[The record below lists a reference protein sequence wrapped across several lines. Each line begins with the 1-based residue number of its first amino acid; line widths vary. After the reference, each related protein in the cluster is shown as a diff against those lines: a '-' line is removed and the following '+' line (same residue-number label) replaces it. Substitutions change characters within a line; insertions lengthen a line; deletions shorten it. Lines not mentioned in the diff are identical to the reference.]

1 MPAVSEV
8 RSSRPPLSHRIVRMS
23 GRDPHERHRAA
34 TPLELLFDLTF
45 VVAFGEAGNQMAHL
59 LAEGHLVPAIV
70 GFVFAMFAAC
80 WAWIN
85 YSWFASAYDTDDW
98 YFRIATMV
106 VMVGVLIL
114 ALGLPAMF
122 HSIDAGHDLDNGVMV
137 AGYVVM
143 RVAMIGLWLRAA
155 RQDPARR
162 STCLTYVLWVS
173 VAQIGWIALI
183 IVSLPLVPT
192 LLAALTLGIIE
203 MTGPYLTER
212 RKVETPWHAHHIAE
226 RYGLLVIIALGEG
239 IIGTIASLS
248 AVIDGQGWSLEAI
261 SVAVAGTGLTFGM
274 WWVYFTMPSGKVLHR
289 YRERGFAWG
298 YWHLPLF
305 MSIAA
310 TGAGL
315 HVAAYVVEDEAQL
328 GVPGRAA
335 HRGRPGG
342 LLPGVPVPAL
352 LAPAARLRSVP
363 RAALRRLA
371 ARAGR
376 IGGGRVRRRFARPLA
391 CSSACS
397 RRSWSS
403 WATRRSGTVTS
414 SGCWS
419 RSWL

>member
-1 MPAVSEV
+1 MSEV
-8 RSSRPPLSHRIVRMS
+8 RSSRPPLSHRIIRMS
-23 GRDPHERHRAA
+23 GRDPHEAHRAA

-59 LAEGHLVPAIV
+59 LAEGHLVPAVV

-98 YFRIATMV
+98 FFRVATMI

-155 RQDPARR
+155 RQDPSRR
-162 STCLTYVLWVS
+162 ATCLAYVLWVS
-173 VAQIGWIALI
+173 LAQIGWIALI
-183 IVSLPLVPT
+183 ILSLPLVPT
-192 LLAALTLGIIE
+192 LLAVLVLGILE
-203 MTGPYLTER
+203 MVGPYVTER

-298 YWHLPLF
+298 YWHIPLF

-315 HVAAYVVEDEAQL
+315 HVAAYVIEGEAHL
-328 GVPGRAA
+328 GVAG
-335 HRGRPGG
+335 
-342 LLPGVPVPAL
+342 AL
-352 LAPAARLRSVP
+352 LTVAIPVGCFLVFLFLLYSLLLRAFDPFHVLLFVGSLLALVASVAVAFAGASLGLSLLVCMLAPIVVVVGYETVGHRHQLRV
-363 RAALRRLA
+363 LEQELA
-371 ARAGR
+371 
-376 IGGGRVRRRFARPLA
+376 
-391 CSSACS
+391 
-397 RRSWSS
+397 
-403 WATRRSGTVTS
+403 
-414 SGCWS
+414 
-419 RSWL
+419 

>member
-1 MPAVSEV
+1 VPAVSEV

-59 LAEGHLVPAIV
+59 LAEGRLVPAIV

-122 HSIDAGHDLDNGVMV
+122 HSIDAGHDLDNAVMV

-183 IVSLPLVPT
+183 MVSLPLVPT

-289 YRERGFAWG
+289 FRERGFAWG

-315 HVAAYVVEDEAQL
+315 HVAAYVVEDEAEL
-328 GVPGRAA
+328 GVPGA
-335 HRGRPGG
+335 
-342 LLPGVPVPAL
+342 LLTVAVPVGCFLVFLFLLYSLLLRAFDPFHVLLFVGSLAAL
-352 LAPAARLRSVP
+352 AASVAAAFAGASLGLSLLICMLAPIVVVVGYETVGHRHQLRV
-363 RAALRRLA
+363 LEQEL
-371 ARAGR
+371 G
-376 IGGGRVRRRFARPLA
+376 
-391 CSSACS
+391 
-397 RRSWSS
+397 
-403 WATRRSGTVTS
+403 
-414 SGCWS
+414 
-419 RSWL
+419 

>member
-289 YRERGFAWG
+289 FRERGFAWG

-315 HVAAYVVEDEAQL
+315 HVAAYVVEDEAEL
-328 GVPGRAA
+328 GVPGA
-335 HRGRPGG
+335 
-342 LLPGVPVPAL
+342 LLTVAVPVGCFLVFLFLLYSLLLRAFDPLHVLLFVGSLAAL
-352 LAPAARLRSVP
+352 AASVAAAFAGASLGLSLLICMLAPIVVVVGYETVGHRHQLRV
-363 RAALRRLA
+363 LEQEL
-371 ARAGR
+371 G
-376 IGGGRVRRRFARPLA
+376 
-391 CSSACS
+391 
-397 RRSWSS
+397 
-403 WATRRSGTVTS
+403 
-414 SGCWS
+414 
-419 RSWL
+419 